1 MRMKLLKHAFFGLTT
16 FTINIRYILQLRA
29 TIIFY
34 HRRHFLHTL
43 SIGSFVRVLQMGE
56 RVLSMYLRFYVMWLL
71 FFCLV
76 LPESEIYLQNLKKNK
91 NSQYGI
97 P

>member
-1 MRMKLLKHAFFGLTT
+1 MRMKLLKQAFFSLTT
-16 FTINIRYILQLRA
+16 FTINIRYILHLRA

-34 HRRHFLHTL
+34 HRRHFLHIF

-56 RVLSMYLRFYVMWLL
+56 RALSIYLRFHVMCLL

-76 LPESEIYLQNLKKNK
+76 LPESEICRQNLEK
-91 NSQYGI
+91 
-97 P
+97 